1 MVQKKTLYGI
11 MAIMVALLVI
21 SSSLTLYYYYEYQ
34 QTSLNNNKTVSELQ
48 SATSKYSSLASN
60 YNTILSTYNGSI
72 SSFEQLASAYNL
84 TSANFLSVSK
94 EFNVTFS
101 LLANAV
107 SELNTSEPAY
117 VNASKMLSQLW
128 IEYLTIANQYKELT
142 SNFETILASFE
153 GTNNVTLS
161 EKIQP
166 VSVSL
171 LTSDILIDFG
181 NGTYDWFNN
190 TSVQP
195 GWNFYVATLVVTGG
209 NVNATWYPQYSEHFI
224 TGIDGVLNNNAQNE
238 YWFLWTY
245 NATSSWQVAQVGA
258 DQLMMYNGSVY
269 AWTYC
274 AENTATYAPE
284 CTP

>member
-1 MVQKKTLYGI
+1 MVQTKTLYGI
-11 MAIMVALLVI
+11 IAIMVALLVV
-21 SSSLTLYYYYEYQ
+21 SSTLTLYYYSEYEQ
-34 QTSLNNNKTVSELQ
+34 MSSNNNKTLNELQ
-48 SATSKYSSLASN
+48 SATSKYSSLAAN
-60 YNTILSTYNGSI
+60 YNTVLSTYNGSV

-94 EFNVTFS
+94 EFNLTFS
-101 LLANAV
+101 LLVNAV

-128 IEYLTIANQYKELT
+128 SEYTTITNQYKELT
-142 SNFETILASFE
+142 SNFETILTSFE
-153 GTNNVTLS
+153 STNNVTLS

-190 TSVQP
+190 TSIQP
-195 GWNFYVATLVVTGG
+195 GWNFYVATLVVTNGD
-209 NVNATWYPQYSEHFI
+209 VNATWYPQYSAHFI
-224 TGIDGVLNNNAQNE
+224 TGIDGVLNNNAKNE

-245 NATSSWQVAQVGA
+245 NSTSSWQAAQVGA
-258 DQLMMYNGSVY
+258 DQLMMYNGSIY
-269 AWTYC
+269 AWTFC
-274 AENTATYAPE
+274 PENNVTYAPE
-284 CTP
+284 CAP